1 MASESLYVAGR
12 ALIGWVYP
20 SVTAR
25 FNGLCKRV
33 GLKGSGVGARS
44 RKRCQGS
51 VGGDRKSGKKSVSA
65 VTGADTSSGIAQSQS
80 WDSFYKC
87 LSFADPRSFRI
98 KHAVGDV
105 SLSSQCCI
113 LEGGTLA
120 RRSLGRWPKL
130 VGQPGLRAPP
140 SARVPTLVF
149 SSLRPSTSRSPQ
161 FRRKS
166 ELFLLPRGKT
176 GLSLASQIQFRACDE
191 LL

>member
-1 MASESLYVAGR
+1 MASESLYVADR

-33 GLKGSGVGARS
+33 GLKGSGAGARS

-51 VGGDRKSGKKSVSA
+51 VGGDRKSRKKSVSA

-80 WDSFYKC
+80 WDSFYKS
-87 LSFADPRSFRI
+87 LSLADPRSFRI

-105 SLSSQCCI
+105 TLGSPWWT

-120 RRSLGRWPKL
+120 RRGLGRWPRF
-130 VGQPGLRAPP
+130 VGQPSLRAPP
-140 SARVPTLVF
+140 SARAPTLVF
-149 SSLRPSTSRSPQ
+149 SSPPVCLPLAAVPSEVRIIS
-161 FRRKS
+161 
-166 ELFLLPRGKT
+166 G
-176 GLSLASQIQFRACDE
+176 SQR
-191 LL
+191 